1 MRGVA
6 PPQAGRLGPLATMA
20 SANLIPAPAMTP
32 SHLDTQTLF
41 LLQGVLHLL
50 IPLTAWSV
58 LAGRHDASTVALWC
72 ISGLLTGAGFLLF
85 GLRGAVPEW
94 LGYPVA
100 TLLAYATYLLRG
112 GVLQVE
118 LQRRPRWLLLAVIAV
133 LAVGGFE
140 WCRAG
145 GRDERELY
153 SAAVR
158 AAAAAWLAWLAIT
171 LARRERNRG
180 AMLLGAVF
188 LLATAIS
195 ALRMATVVKHWGH
208 DLVPT
213 VSDYALVNI
222 SALLV
227 ALYAN
232 VGYVGLIL
240 ERYSARERAQVT
252 ELRTEHEHRVAAE
265 QHADAL
271 EVLRA
276 ERRDTL
282 NEAVPAMM
290 HSIDA
295 QGRLLAVSDTWL
307 SRLGY
312 ARADVIGRPSIDFL
326 APASREHAR
335 QVVLPEFFR
344 AGRCDD
350 VTYQMLRKDG
360 AMLDVLLSAVL
371 VRDEHGQ
378 PLRSLAVI
386 EDVTEKLVREAELT
400 REQALRVQIEQHVA
414 ELDVLV
420 EERTEMLRVLAH
432 EVRQPLHNAAAALR
446 SAQQDLQGAAREPAT
461 ERLHVAQAVIGEVL
475 SGLDNT
481 LAAAA
486 LLAGSERIATHYA
499 DIDTLLTIAMGDI
512 PAAARSRIRVERH
525 TPTRTAAMDTGLMR
539 LALRNL
545 LDNALTYSRPDAAVV
560 LRISDSDH
568 PLALVVEV
576 VDEGPGI
583 EPALQD
589 RLFQRGQR
597 GAQGERNPGSGLGLY
612 IVRRVAELHSGNVEA
627 LQRVEGGTL
636 MRLSLPQGVDE

>member
-1 MRGVA
+1 M
-6 PPQAGRLGPLATMA
+6 PT
-20 SANLIPAPAMTP
+20 ST
-32 SHLDTQTLF
+32 LDTQTLF

-58 LAGRHDASTVALWC
+58 LAGRHDARTVALWC
-72 ISGLLTGAGFLLF
+72 SSGLLAGAGFVLI
-85 GLRGAVPEW
+85 GLRDSVADW

-100 TLLAYATYLLRG
+100 TLFAYATYLLRG
-112 GVLQVE
+112 AVLQIE
-118 LQRRPRWLLLAVIAV
+118 LRRRPRWAVLALVAV

-140 WCRAG
+140 WCRAA

-158 AAAAAWLAWLAIT
+158 VAGAAWLAWLAIA

-188 LLATAIS
+188 VLATGVS
-195 ALRMATVVKHWGH
+195 ALRAAAVIEHWGNG
-208 DLVPT
+208 LVPT
-213 VSDYALVNI
+213 VADYALINI

-232 VGYVGLIL
+232 VGYVGLVL
-240 ERYSARERAQVT
+240 ERYSARERSQVA
-252 ELRTEHEHRVAAE
+252 ELRAEQEHRLTAE
-265 QHADAL
+265 EHARAL
-271 EVLRA
+271 EALRA

-307 SRLGY
+307 SKLGY
-312 ARADVIGRPSIDFL
+312 TRAEVIGRPSIDFL

-335 QVVLPEFFR
+335 QVVLPDFFR
-344 AGRCDD
+344 IGRCDN
-350 VTYQMLRKDG
+350 VSYQMLCRNGD
-360 AMLDVLLSAVL
+360 MLDVLLSAVL
-371 VRDEHGQ
+371 VRDESGQ

-386 EDVTEKLVREAELT
+386 EDVTEKLARQAELT
-400 REQALRVQIEQHVA
+400 REQALRRQLEQHA
-414 ELDVLV
+414 ERLGALV

-432 EVRQPLHNAAAALR
+432 EVRQPLHNADAALR
-446 SAQQDLQGAAREPAT
+446 SAGEDLRGMAGMPAAV
-461 ERLHVAQAVIGEVL
+461 RLQCAQAVIGEVL

-486 LLAGSERIATHYA
+486 LLAGSERVTVQDA
-499 DIDTLLTIAMGDI
+499 DIGTLLTIALGDI
-512 PAAARSRIRVERH
+512 PAAQRARIHLERL

-545 LDNALTYSRPDAAVV
+545 LDNALGYSRTDAPVV
-560 LRISDSDH
+560 LRIADSDH
-568 PLALVVEV
+568 PLGLVVEV
-576 VDEGPGI
+576 LDEGPGI
-583 EPALQD
+583 EPSLHD

-597 GAQGERNPGSGLGLY
+597 GAQGDGRPGSGLGLY
-612 IVRRVAELHSGNVEA
+612 IVRRVAELHGGHVEA
-627 LQRVEGGTL
+627 LSRAEGGTL
-636 MRLSLPQGVDE
+636 MRLWLPQGVDE